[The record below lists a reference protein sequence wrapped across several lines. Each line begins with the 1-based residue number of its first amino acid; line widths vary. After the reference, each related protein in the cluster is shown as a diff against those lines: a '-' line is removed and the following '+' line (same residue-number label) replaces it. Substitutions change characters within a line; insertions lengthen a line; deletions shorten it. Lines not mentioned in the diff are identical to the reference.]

1 MLSLVTSGHLV
12 CGVSHFDFICTGL
25 KVNKMPKNG
34 AFGYDMKH
42 TKMNEW
48 SRENSSPHS
57 DLKGHISLV
66 PTYID

>member
-1 MLSLVTSGHLV
+1 MTPSHLV
-12 CGVSHFDFICTGL
+12 GGESYFDFICTSL
-25 KVNKMPKNG
+25 EANYMPKKG

-48 SRENSSPHS
+48 SREDLSPHS
-57 DLKGHISLV
+57 DLRGHISLI